1 MVYKCKLCG
10 LGADLEECA
19 WASGGGCEQVTIL
32 FINLTP
38 SMPRP
43 KPKGL

>member
-19 WASGGGCEQVTIL
+19 WASGAGSRPGDEIIISPQNFNKIVYIL
-32 FINLTP
+32 
-38 SMPRP
+38 
-43 KPKGL
+43 